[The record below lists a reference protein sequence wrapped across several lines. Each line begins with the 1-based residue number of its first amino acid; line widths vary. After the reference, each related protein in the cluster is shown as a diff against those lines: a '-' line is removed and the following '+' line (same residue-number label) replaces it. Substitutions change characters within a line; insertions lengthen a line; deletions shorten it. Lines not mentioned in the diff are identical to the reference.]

1 MVLHDGNGRTG
12 RIILFRECLKHDFL
26 PVIIEDKNRME
37 YIGGFA
43 EYRKEGK
50 TESLVNLF
58 LREKEVYKK
67 QVLKFIEI

>member
-12 RIILFRECLKHDFL
+12 RIILFRECLNHDFL
-26 PVIIEDKNRME
+26 PVIIEDKTRME
-37 YIGGFA
+37 YIGDYA
-43 EYRKEGK
+43 AYRKEGK

-58 LREKEVYKK
+58 LREQEVYKK